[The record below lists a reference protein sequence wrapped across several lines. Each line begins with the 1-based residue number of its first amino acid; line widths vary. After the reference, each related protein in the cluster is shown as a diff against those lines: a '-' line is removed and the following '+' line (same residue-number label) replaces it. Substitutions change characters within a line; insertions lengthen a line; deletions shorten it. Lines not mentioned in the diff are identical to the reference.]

1 MKQYVLGMH
10 KVLGLIL
17 STKKGIKPNQLNKCI
32 LNVHDR
38 LLLLPTHWREY
49 DVHSVWSAF
58 LTY

>member
-49 DVHSVWSAF
+49 DVHSV
-58 LTY
+58 